1 MVCNPPFYEN
11 TETKLNMR
19 QISEMESHSDP
30 GEVGIKNFY
39 ESSLKYKNEIDLFT
53 SLVGREKHFEQ
64 IVKYFIMQKEKSGD
78 NLDIIT
84 GKLYQ
89 G

>member
-30 GEVGIKNFY
+30 GEVGIIKHFY
-39 ESSLKYKNEIDLFT
+39 ESIFKYKN
-53 SLVGREKHFEQ
+53 
-64 IVKYFIMQKEKSGD
+64 
-78 NLDIIT
+78 
-84 GKLYQ
+84 
-89 G
+89 